1 MGPTKFFKQ
10 SRYALLLGALLAAL
24 ASFAPIAQAQ
34 LVAADPD
41 WKESDAPPAPK
52 FEIGRLISFDVNVNS
67 IMRWGVDPASL
78 AITPDGIVRYVAV
91 AQSPSGV
98 MNAMYEGIRC
108 ATGEYKTYAR
118 FNRDSGW
125 SAVGS
130 PNWKSMVEIQ
140 PSRHALALAKQ
151 GVCTGSAPASSPGDI
166 VRSLKAR

>member
-1 MGPTKFFKQ
+1 MALIKRMNPQTCAALF
-10 SRYALLLGALLAAL
+10 AVLLLA
-24 ASFAPIAQAQ
+24 FAQSAQAQ

-41 WKESDAPPAPK
+41 WKESAPPPPPK
-52 FEIGRLISFDVNVNS
+52 FDTSRLIGFDVNVNS
-67 IMRWGVDPASL
+67 SMRWGVDPASL
-78 AITPDGIVRYVAV
+78 AITPDGIVRYVVV

-125 SAVGS
+125 SAVGA
-130 PNWKSMVEIQ
+130 PNWKSMAEIQ

-151 GVCTGSAPASSPGDI
+151 GVCTGSAPAASTGDM
-166 VRSLKAR
+166 VRRLKGQ

>member
-1 MGPTKFFKQ
+1 M
-10 SRYALLLGALLAAL
+10 ALIKRALAPSACAALLALLMAAL
-24 ASFAPIAQAQ
+24 APSTQAQ
-34 LVAADPD
+34 LAAADPD
-41 WKESDAPPAPK
+41 WKESEAPAPPK
-52 FEIGRLISFDVNVNS
+52 FNTSGLIGFDVNVNS
-67 IMRWGVDPASL
+67 SMRWAVDPASL
-78 AITPDGIVRYVAV
+78 AITPEGIVRYVAV

-125 SAVGS
+125 SAVGTPS
-130 PNWKSMVEIQ
+130 WKSMAEIQ

-151 GVCTGSAPASSPGDI
+151 GLCTGSAPAASTGDI

>member
-1 MGPTKFFKQ
+1 MALINCISPRTFT
-10 SRYALLLGALLAAL
+10 ALLLALMVAL
-24 ASFAPIAQAQ
+24 APCTRAQ
-34 LVAADPD
+34 LAAADPD
-41 WKESDAPPAPK
+41 WMESDAPPAPK
-52 FEIGRLISFDVNVNS
+52 FDTKGLVGFDVNINS
-67 IMRWGVDPASL
+67 TMRWGVDPASL

-125 SAVGS
+125 SAVGAPS
-130 PNWKSMVEIQ
+130 WKSMVEIQ